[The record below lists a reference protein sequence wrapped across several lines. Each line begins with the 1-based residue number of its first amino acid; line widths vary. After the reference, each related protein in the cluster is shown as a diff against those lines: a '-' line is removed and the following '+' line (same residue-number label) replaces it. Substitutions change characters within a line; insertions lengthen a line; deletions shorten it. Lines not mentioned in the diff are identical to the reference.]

1 MQRSAFDTPYRG
13 GFVGPQHYFA
23 LSVYFED
30 TDTAQIVYY
39 ANYLK
44 YMERARS
51 DMLRALGVDQRA
63 AMDAGQGV
71 YAVADVAIRY
81 LRPARLGDDLVIVSR
96 VETVRAASVV
106 IHQRVMRGEETLT
119 NARVAAAF
127 LSTDG
132 RPRRQPAEWVAAF
145 RAIANKGN

>member
-1 MQRSAFDTPYRG
+1 MATSDFDQPYRG
-13 GFVGPQHYFA
+13 GFVDRQHRFA

-51 DMLRALGVDQRA
+51 DMLRALGIDQRA
-63 AMDAGQGV
+63 ALDAGDGV

-81 LRPARLGDDLVIVSR
+81 LRSARLGDDLLVVSTL
-96 VETVRAASVV
+96 ETVRAATVV
-106 IHQRVMRGEETLT
+106 IHQRVMRGAETLT
-119 NARVAAAF
+119 DARITAAF
-127 LSTDG
+127 LTPAG
-132 RPRRQPAEWVAAF
+132 RPRRQPQAWVEAF
-145 RAIANKGN
+145 RAIATKGT